1 MSNKTMS
8 HIDYVLRHRCPICK
22 MSITF
27 EDFRDKHSI
36 SEYKLSGICQW
47 CQDDIISEE
56 YGEVPSGNN
65 GPASLCQDDI
75 FSEENDEEYE
85 DYY

>member
-1 MSNKTMS
+1 MSNKTMNR
-8 HIDYVLRHRCPICK
+8 IDYALRHRCPICK

-27 EDFRDKHSI
+27 EDFRDKHSV

-47 CQDDIISEE
+47 
-56 YGEVPSGNN
+56 
-65 GPASLCQDDI
+65 CQDDI